1 MKQLLVSRMF
11 LKSWMNWK
19 TTFVLILG
27 RWGVI
32 FAFYDPTGLG
42 LEPSEV
48 NELDR
53 RSEREGTDII
63 ELLLEEC
70 FKKEKIKS
78 WHQFVTVLEK
88 PALAQNNIVKD
99 IRSRFLRQCSSESDS
114 SLPSPMS
121 VQCWWAWFQLPGSFV
136 FIKDGNQDWTYVNLK
151 LILNGCQCGCLIIN
165 CFLGWVL

>member
-1 MKQLLVSRMF
+1 MAGMLNTNGAASRIGDVSEELDK
-11 LKSWMNWK
+11 LKDEIRPYFRKVGCNLR
-19 TTFVLILG
+19 VLG
-27 RWGVI
+27 SQ
-32 FAFYDPTGLG
+32 LG
-42 LEPSEV
+42 LEPSEL

-78 WHQFVTVLEK
+78 WYQFVTVLEK

-121 VQCWWAWFQLPGSFV
+121 VQSAGGPGFSSLEASFSSRLE
-136 FIKDGNQDWTYVNLK
+136 IETGRT
-151 LILNGCQCGCLIIN
+151 
-165 CFLGWVL
+165 